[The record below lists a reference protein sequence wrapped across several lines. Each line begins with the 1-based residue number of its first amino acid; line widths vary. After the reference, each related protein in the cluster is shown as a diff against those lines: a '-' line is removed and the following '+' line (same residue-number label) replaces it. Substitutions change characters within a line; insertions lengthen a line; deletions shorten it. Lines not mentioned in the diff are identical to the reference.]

1 MKKIILFVSAFALLL
16 TSCSS
21 DDSDPEPA
29 APTGTL
35 LTKIIETYDDGSI
48 ETSNITYNGNKI
60 VSMITVEYNE
70 KTIFTYTG
78 DLITK
83 EEFFVDDIIDETFV
97 YEYDTNQ
104 RLIKSTKT
112 YISSMEV
119 DNFTY
124 NSNNTVSFVT
134 TSAGN
139 TIASGT
145 IYFDGNQPYKKE
157 LSEISGTSVYNT
169 TEEDIYDDKVNP
181 FSSVVGF
188 SKIQIACP
196 SYIRGYNGI
205 PNNSIE
211 FKRNGVTDWTSVY
224 TYNSNNMPATE
235 VYTEINHPDYNST
248 LQYIYN

>member
-1 MKKIILFVSAFALLL
+1 MKKIILFVSAFALLV

-21 DDSDPEPA
+21 DDSDP
-29 APTGTL
+29 APVTPTATM
-35 LTKIIETYDDGSI
+35 LTKIIETYDNGTI
-48 ETSNITYNGNKI
+48 ETSDFLYNGNKI
-60 VSMITVEYNE
+60 VSHISDYGD
-70 KTIFTYTG
+70 KTIYTYTG

-83 EEFFVDDIIDETFV
+83 EEFFIDDILDETFV

-112 YISSMEV
+112 YTFSIEV
-119 DNFTY
+119 DDFTY

-196 SYIRGYNGI
+196 SYIRGYVGI

-224 TYNSNNMPATE
+224 TYNSNNMPAIE
-235 VYTEINHPDYNST
+235 V
-248 LQYIYN
+248 